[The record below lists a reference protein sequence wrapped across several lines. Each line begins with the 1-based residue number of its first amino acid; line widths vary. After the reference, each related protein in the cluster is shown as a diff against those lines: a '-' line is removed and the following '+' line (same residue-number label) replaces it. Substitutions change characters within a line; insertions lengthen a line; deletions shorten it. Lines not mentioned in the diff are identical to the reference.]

1 MTPRVRQYAAE
12 EAMRAGV
19 LPADVLRK
27 RVGHAKGEA
36 QPHPAKTARQAVMRR
51 LRRDGFTL
59 HQIGGW
65 LDVHHTTVI
74 YWTREVAQ
82 G

>member
-27 RVGHAKGEA
+27 RVGHAKGQA
-36 QPHPAKTARQAVMRR
+36 QPHPAKAARQAVMRR
-51 LRRDGFTL
+51 LRADGFTL
-59 HQIGGW
+59 TQIGRWFGV
-65 LDVHHTTVI
+65 DHTTVI
-74 YWTREVAQ
+74 YWTRNAT
-82 G
+82 